1 MSLADALERAASEL
15 TKHEDAIRDANGD
28 PDRLVETLG
37 EAGAGPVLVW
47 LLENEAEAGEELA
60 MAWTESE
67 AGAAP
72 LQAVDA
78 KALKKSGRKV
88 LRKALHRLRSRGVE
102 MNASEQAPVVA
113 HVGAVE
119 DSFERAL
126 VSPIDPRGTRM
137 AYLVEPHPAGGA
149 RMYEAIL
156 DDSRGIVDFRV
167 YSAGRSKVR
176 TFLKDVGA
184 RSSTP
189 MFDVESSELR
199 ALIARAVARQAQDNP
214 APRAFIEH
222 RSQLQLDAKAAT
234 PGDRA
239 AAHFGS
245 VEATDEILDGLAERA
260 RMGAV
265 GPWPPDFDLLRKLG
279 EDVKAHLEEL
289 GEGAVLSG
297 EKQDPKTRAVLATA
311 AQDLYGGE
319 FGPITA
325 HRLRE
330 AAFVFWQRDKEDEA
344 RQCLAAATVFESG
357 VGVGENA
364 VALAFIEVLVA
375 PLVAQAAADDAE
387 LATDVSEGV
396 SEPVSEDD
404 SESAGQ

>member
-1 MSLADALERAASEL
+1 MKAS
-15 TKHEDAIRDANGD
+15 
-28 PDRLVETLG
+28 G
-37 EAGAGPVLVW
+37 E
-47 LLENEAEAGEELA
+47 
-60 MAWTESE
+60 
-67 AGAAP
+67 
-72 LQAVDA
+72 
-78 KALKKSGRKV
+78 
-88 LRKALHRLRSRGVE
+88 
-102 MNASEQAPVVA
+102 APVVA
-113 HVGAVE
+113 HVGSVE
-119 DSFERAL
+119 DSFDRAL
-126 VSPIDPRGTRM
+126 VTPIDPRGTRM

-189 MFDVESSELR
+189 MLDVESGELR
-199 ALIARAVARQAQDNP
+199 ALIARAVAQQAQDNP

-222 RSQLQLDAKAAT
+222 RSQLQLDRSAST

-245 VEATDEILDGLAERA
+245 VEATEETLDGLAERA

-265 GPWPPDFDLLRKLG
+265 GPWPPDFDLLRELG
-279 EDVKAHLEEL
+279 EDVKAHLDEL

-297 EKQDPKTRAVLATA
+297 EKQDPKTRTVLAKA

-319 FGPITA
+319 FGAITA
-325 HRLRE
+325 HRFRE
-330 AAFVFWQRDKEDEA
+330 AAFVFWQRDKEEEA
-344 RQCLAAATVFESG
+344 RQCLAAADSFESG
-357 VGVGENA
+357 TDVGNNA

-375 PLVAQAAADDAE
+375 PLVAQAAADEAE
-387 LATDVSEGV
+387 LTTDVSDGA
-396 SEPVSEDD
+396 SEDD
-404 SESAGQ
+404 SESAEQ